1 MTRIR
6 IGAPALLVAA
16 GGVVIAVTFA
26 LLAWSSPASP
36 APRLRIEDAYIPQ
49 PASPNVVT
57 AYFTVVDSGG
67 AGDELIGLTSDVS
80 GGTMIYRGTIQ
91 SMQMMATLR
100 VPAHGRLVFSPSGY
114 HVMLEQPIRS
124 LRQGEHVQL
133 TFTFRR
139 SAAITLQ
146 APVRPV
152 GYRPDG
158 G

>member
-1 MTRIR
+1 MTRMR
-6 IGAPALLVAA
+6 IGASALLVAA
-16 GGVVIAVTFA
+16 GGVVIAATFA
-26 LLAWSSPASP
+26 LLAWASPASP

-49 PASPNVVT
+49 PASPDAAT

-67 AGDELIGLTSDVS
+67 AGDELIGLTSNVAA
-80 GGTMIYRGTIQ
+80 GTMIYRGTVQ
-91 SMQMMATLR
+91 SMQMVAALR
-100 VPAHGRLVFSPSGY
+100 VPAHGRLVFSPSEY
-114 HVMLEQPIRS
+114 HVMIEKPVRR

-133 TFTFRR
+133 TFHFRR
-139 SAAITLQ
+139 SAAIVLQ